1 MVFQWT
7 VLGPQLWNWF
17 FEDAA
22 RAIQEFLYEEVIF
35 ADDLNAYK
43 VVPSST
49 SVEKAMES
57 MSNVQGELHKWG
69 QANQVA
75 FDAAKESKH
84 ILSLR
89 EAFGPDFKLLG
100 IIFDCKLEMSN
111 AVRALTGKVKW
122 KVQMLLR
129 SRKSFHTEDM
139 VVQYKQQVLSYIE
152 YRTPAIYHATKTV
165 LNRLD
170 KQQDHFFRELGIT
183 KEAALIDFN
192 LAPLSMRRDIALLGL
207 LHRAAIGEGPAHFR
221 EYFKRRHGSL
231 KLVDPCAEC
240 SVSLL
245 LKRSM
250 WGLVRV
256 YNTLGGTLQ
265 CKTVKDFQKHLQD
278 RAKRVVAKKL
288 LVEWATLYSPR

>member
-1 MVFQWT
+1 
-7 VLGPQLWNWF
+7 
-17 FEDAA
+17 
-22 RAIQEFLYEEVIF
+22 VIF
-35 ADDLNAYK
+35 TDDLNAYK
-43 VVPSST
+43 VASSST
-49 SVEKAMES
+49 SVEKTMES
-57 MSNVQGELHKWG
+57 INNVQGELHKWG
-69 QANQVA
+69 HANQVV
-75 FDAAKESKH
+75 FDAANESKH

-89 EAFGPDFKLLG
+89 DSFGPDFKLLG
-100 IIFDCKLEMSN
+100 ITFDCKLEMAN
-111 AVRALTGKVKW
+111 AVRALTGKVRW
-122 KVQMLLR
+122 KLQMLLR
-129 SRKSFHTEDM
+129 SRKSFHAEDM

-221 EYFKRRHGSL
+221 EYFKKRDGSL
-231 KLVDPCAEC
+231 KLVDPSADC
-240 SVSLL
+240 SESLL

-256 YNTLGGTLQ
+256 YNTLEGTLQ
-265 CKTVKDFQKHLQD
+265 CRTVKDFQKHLQD
-278 RAKRVVAKKL
+278 RAKRIVAKRL
-288 LVEWATLYSPR
+288 LEKWECLYSPR